1 MEIMKYTVEY
11 YSVLGDH
18 IFSRPEFTSQEY
30 VTVES
35 QEQLDQYI
43 ETKTDMWG
51 HPYKVNLNYQNEES
65 VSAKYNYISNQGGA
79 IVRTYTEPVFKM
91 V

>member
-1 MEIMKYTVEY
+1 MKYTVEY

-18 IFSRPEFTSQEY
+18 IFSQPEFTSQEY
-30 VTVES
+30 VTAES
-35 QEQLDQYI
+35 QSQLDQYI

-51 HPYKVNLNYQNEES
+51 FPYYVNPNYGNEDS
-65 VSAKYNYISNQGGA
+65 VSSKYNYISNQGGV
-79 IVRTYTEPVFKM
+79 IVRMYTEPVFKT